1 MNRKFTGL
9 SLALAV
15 AFSVAGFAQN
25 GGAAAPAGAGASPA
39 APAASA
45 PAPIPAAGPTKVG
58 IINYQAAVLNTTEG
72 KRDWEALQK
81 KYEPKT
87 QELQKANQEVEE
99 LKKKLQGQV
108 TDEERANLT
117 KQLEQK
123 QRNLQH
129 NLESAQADFQGEQG
143 ELMNR
148 LGGKVAPVLE
158 KWAKDNGY
166 GVILDVSNPQTSG
179 VLWAMPSTD
188 ITEAVVRAYDTAMP
202 AAPSATTG
210 AARPPAQRPAAPAAT
225 AQRPA
230 SATPTKSSATPP
242 KQQ

>member
-15 AFSVAGFAQN
+15 AFSVAALAQN
-25 GGAAAPAGAGASPA
+25 GGAAAPAGAGATP
-39 APAASA
+39 A
-45 PAPIPAAGPTKVG
+45 PAPSVPASGPTKVG
-58 IINYQAAVLNTTEG
+58 IVNYQAVILNTAEG

-87 QELQKANQEVEE
+87 QELQKSNAEVEDI
-99 LKKKLQGQV
+99 KKKLQGQV
-108 TDEERANLT
+108 SDDDRANLT
-117 KQLEQK
+117 KSLEQK

-148 LGGKVAPVLE
+148 LGNKVAPVLE
-158 KWAKDNGY
+158 KYAKDNGY

-188 ITEAVVRAYDTAMP
+188 ITEAVVKAYDTAMP
-202 AAPSATTG
+202 AAPSATQG
-210 AARPPAQRPAAPAAT
+210 ATAAPRPAAPRPAASGTT

-230 SATPTKSSATPP
+230 SAAAPTKSGTTPP